1 MEILIIAPESSDSQE
16 TEPVE
21 KTYLRGSTEPIKS
34 DGRSA
39 EFLREA
45 LENGV
50 PRFFCVSA
58 QGIRGRTGQ
67 ADAEAIGRDLGM
79 MKEGSEVIG
88 EELGMETIGYVV
100 LYDGDSAVAYRYD
113 SDSNPRNPRLI
124 GAMVNRR
131 MPMRELLKAMGD
143 TRA

>member
-1 MEILIIAPESSDSQE
+1 VETLIVTESSDSQE

-21 KTYLRGSTEPIKS
+21 KSTASGSTEPIKS
-34 DGRSA
+34 GESSA
-39 EFLREA
+39 EILREA

-50 PRFFCVSA
+50 PRFFGVTA

-67 ADAEAIGRDLGM
+67 EDAEAIGRDLQM
-79 MKEGSEVIG
+79 MKEGSEAIG

-100 LYDGDSAVAYRYD
+100 LYEGDSAVAYRYD
-113 SDSNPRNPRLI
+113 PESSPRNPRLI

-131 MPMRELLKAMGD
+131 MPMRKLLKSMGD
-143 TRA
+143 ATV